1 METWYKTTKYNC
13 DICPVEVVK
22 STDKTVVVKAE
33 KAGFKDRRHDITSFY
48 ETYHR
53 TWGQAHAYLLTRA
66 ETNMEAARIAL
77 ERAKTE
83 LTKVCSMRE
92 PT

>member
-1 METWYKTTKYNC
+1 METWYKTTNYNC

-48 ETYHR
+48 ETYHP
-53 TWGQAHAYLLTRA
+53 TWGQAHTYLLTRA
-66 ETNMEAARIAL
+66 KTKIALMEAEL
-77 ERAKTE
+77 EKAKTV
-83 LTKVCSMRE
+83 LAKVCSMRE